1 MKVHDRIVFLDIDGV
16 LQPGTQKRFDHPR
29 DVPDLTR
36 ELEARCGGKYPY
48 SRWCNTSEMDDMD
61 LAAVF
66 YDWDPDAVE
75 RLRYALDVLDARIV
89 LSSNWR
95 EFHGFKSMSA
105 LFAIHGLDGYLCDGT
120 ASHERLRRCKTVR
133 WDTPDEVR
141 EAVNQKQSLVREV
154 SCKAKKDI
162 QDGLRAAYLKS
173 GGESSYIAYR
183 TAEIREYLDRHP
195 EVTSYVAID
204 DQDLTCGLD
213 GHFVKTSRLIEPDSL
228 ELILDVL
235 SRRDG
240 PYPLPAVCLTEDVA
254 RMRRETIPLEEEEW
268 FTFEPS
274 KPAVRNRFR
283 NA

>member
-16 LQPGTQKRFDHPR
+16 LQPGSQKRFDHPR

-48 SRWCNTSEMDDMD
+48 SRWCNTIEMDDMD

-66 YDWDPDAVE
+66 YDWDSDAVE

-95 EFHGFKSMSA
+95 EFHGFKAMSA

-120 ASHERLRRCKTVR
+120 ETPNRLRRCQDVR
-133 WDTPDEVR
+133 WDTPNEVR
-141 EAVNQKQSLVREV
+141 EAVDQRKTLVREV
-154 SCKAKKDI
+154 SWKARKDI
-162 QDGLRAAYLKS
+162 QKGLSDAYSKP
-173 GGESSYIAYR
+173 GDKPPYIASR
-183 TAEIREYLDRHP
+183 TVEIREYLDRHP
-195 EVTSYVAID
+195 EITSYVAID

-213 GHFVKTSRLIEPDSL
+213 GHFVATSRLIEPDSL
-228 ELILDVL
+228 EQILDVL

-240 PYPLPAVCLTEDVA
+240 PYPLPSACLTEGVA
-254 RMRRETIPLEEEEW
+254 RMRRETLPLEEEEW
-268 FTFEPS
+268 FSFEPT
-274 KPAVRNRFR
+274 KPAIRNRFR
-283 NA
+283 DA